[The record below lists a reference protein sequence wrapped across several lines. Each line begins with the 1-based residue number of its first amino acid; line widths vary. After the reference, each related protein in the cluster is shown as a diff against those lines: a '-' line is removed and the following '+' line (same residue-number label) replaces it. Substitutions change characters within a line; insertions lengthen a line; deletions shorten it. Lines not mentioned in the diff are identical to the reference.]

1 MWNCVGRRRA
11 RDKQLD
17 ESLASAA
24 SFQLHAAP
32 WPEIKGEAVKLFP
45 LPPAKD
51 RALPPIADLLKMKG
65 DVVHVLK
72 DYLEKLKE
80 GKIPSWE
87 AEGSQPR

>member
-1 MWNCVGRRRA
+1 MICGTLWTLVWP
-11 RDKQLD
+11 
-17 ESLASAA
+17 SL
-24 SFQLHAAP
+24 
-32 WPEIKGEAVKLFP
+32 VLFNVY
-45 LPPAKD
+45 A
-51 RALPPIADLLKMKG
+51 LLKMKG